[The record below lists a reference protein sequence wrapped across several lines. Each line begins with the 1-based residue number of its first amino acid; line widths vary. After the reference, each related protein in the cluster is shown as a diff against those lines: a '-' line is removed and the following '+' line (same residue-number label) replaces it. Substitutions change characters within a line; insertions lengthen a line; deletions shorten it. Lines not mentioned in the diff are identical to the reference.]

1 MFDSIIPSVLKIKG
15 SLFLKLNNVIRGG
28 GTVLNILDTFHNLLV
43 LTALMNFTRSS
54 LMYDHTFRTEV
65 CFVAAQ

>member
-54 LMYDHTFRTEV
+54 LMYDHTFRAEV

>member
-15 SLFLKLNNVIRGG
+15 SLFLELNNVIREG

-43 LTALMNFTRSS
+43 LTALMNFT
-54 LMYDHTFRTEV
+54 
-65 CFVAAQ
+65 